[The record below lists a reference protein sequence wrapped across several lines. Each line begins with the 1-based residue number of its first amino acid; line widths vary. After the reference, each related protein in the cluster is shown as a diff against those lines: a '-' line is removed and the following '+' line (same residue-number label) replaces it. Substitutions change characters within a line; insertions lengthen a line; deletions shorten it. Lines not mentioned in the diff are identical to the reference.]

1 MYQGNRYCQVE
12 KTTAFTLFDQTNRM
26 KHKVPSLTFI
36 YLTSSISGKYPPSST
51 KYWEKDK
58 LQVAFVTLN
67 SLESLRECNI
77 LTDMTEIQLKAP
89 VLVETDVRR
98 LLQLCRDSINPNW
111 M

>member
-26 KHKVPSLTFI
+26 KHKSTIVNFYLPYKLNFRKISAFI
-36 YLTSSISGKYPPSST
+36 Y

-77 LTDMTEIQLKAP
+77 LTDMTGIRLKAP
-89 VLVETDVRR
+89 VIVETDVRR
-98 LLQLCRDSINPNW
+98 LLQLCRDSINLNW

>member
-1 MYQGNRYCQVE
+1 MEQILPGGENNCLHFIRSNQQNE
-12 KTTAFTLFDQTNRM
+12 TQSTITNFYLPYKLNFR
-26 KHKVPSLTFI
+26 KISAFI
-36 YLTSSISGKYPPSST
+36 Y

-77 LTDMTEIQLKAP
+77 LTDMTGIQLKAP

>member
-1 MYQGNRYCQVE
+1 MEQILPGGENNCLHFIRSNQQNETQSTIVNFYLPYKLNFR
-12 KTTAFTLFDQTNRM
+12 KISA
-26 KHKVPSLTFI
+26 FI
-36 YLTSSISGKYPPSST
+36 Y

-58 LQVAFVTLN
+58 LQVAFVILN

-77 LTDMTEIQLKAP
+77 LTDMTGIQLKAP

>member
-26 KHKVPSLTFI
+26 KHKVLSLTFI

-51 KYWEKDK
+51 STGKKTSYK
-58 LQVAFVTLN
+58 LLVTLN

-77 LTDMTEIQLKAP
+77 LTDMTGIQLKAP